1 MAKIITG
8 VGGTVTFA
16 TGYVLNAD
24 TWSLSGEADEHDLTD
39 FTSVGWAE
47 YAAGLKRWSGTYTA
61 FVDDTT
67 QLDAN
72 ANWFGGTAAG
82 AVFDMDGTRTLTGEI
97 VITGFTVDTTTA
109 DPVKVTFTYRGNST
123 LTVN

>member
-1 MAKIITG
+1 MAKIGTG

-16 TGYVLNAD
+16 TGYVLYSD
-24 TWSLSGEADEHDLTD
+24 TWALSGEGDEHDVTD
-39 FTSVGWAE
+39 FTSTGWKE
-47 YAAGLKRWSGTYTA
+47 FLMGLKEWSGSYTA

-72 ANWFGGTAAG
+72 ANWFGGDAAA
-82 AVFDMDGTRTLTGEI
+82 AVFDMDGTRTFTGSI
-97 VITGFTVDTTTA
+97 LIKSFSVDTSVG
-109 DPVKVTFTYRGNST
+109 DVIKVTFNFRGTGT